1 MRTNVL
7 ISSDDEL
14 FSLSL
19 SALISL
25 LKQGEIHY
33 KTYLQSILQRIEQCK
48 HLNIFTSYDQTVI
61 ERQLD
66 GLKERLPLHG
76 VPFAVKDNIL
86 TEDYPTSNGTP
97 ALKNWQPGVDAE
109 IVRQTRQLGGI
120 LLGKLNM
127 PEFCQHMSCNNA
139 TFGPVRN
146 PYNPDMIPGG
156 SSGACAAGVSAGLF
170 PFSIGTDTG
179 GSVRIPA
186 ALCGCCGYR
195 PTTGR
200 YSNEGITPV
209 APIADTPG
217 LLARSVEDIILLD
230 KLLAGEADGN
240 TQQIKLSGIRL
251 GVPRAYFHDDLSP
264 DISNII
270 EDTFEKLSA
279 NGVILVESNIPD
291 VAELIPQVGMPIVF
305 YQMPREIS
313 FFLLSHGNSIS
324 LLSIIEQMAGKVER
338 SAIASQFNELLAST
352 TDYHNALFNKL
363 PALRRRYDDYFHGN
377 AIDAFLAPATIA
389 PAKPHSTNGTDSEI
403 DHLQQ
408 KRSSFLSYIHNTE
421 PSSFVGVPCISIPV
435 GLTRDGLPVGME
447 IVGQR
452 GYDER
457 LLQVAAAVEAVLP
470 RLPVPDI
477 D

>member
-1 MRTNVL
+1 MQ
-7 ISSDDEL
+7 DYH
-14 FSLSL
+14 SLA
-19 SALISL
+19 ALITL
-25 LKQGEIHY
+25 FKQGEHQY
-33 KTYLQSILQRIEQCK
+33 EKYLQGVFQRIEQCRR
-48 HLNIFTSYDQTVI
+48 LNIFTAYDQTVI

-66 GLKERLPLHG
+66 GLNGDLPLHG

-86 TEDYPTSNGTP
+86 TKDYPTSNGTP
-97 ALKNWQPGVDAE
+97 ALKDWQPGADAE
-109 IVRQTRQLGGI
+109 IVKQARRLGGV

-200 YSNEGITPV
+200 YSNKGITPITPV
-209 APIADTPG
+209 ADSPG
-217 LLARSVEDIILLD
+217 LLARRVEDIILLD
-230 KLLAGEADGN
+230 KLLTGG
-240 TQQIKLSGIRL
+240 TGSSTRRIKLSALRL
-251 GVPRAYFHDDLSP
+251 GLPRTYFHDHLSP
-264 DISNII
+264 DISSVM
-270 EDTFEKLSA
+270 EDTFEKLKA
-279 NGVILVESNIPD
+279 NGVILIEADIPD

-305 YQMPREIS
+305 YEMLREIS
-313 FFLLSHGNSIS
+313 FFLLRHGNTVSMT
-324 LLSIIEQMAGKVER
+324 SIIEQMAGKVEKAAMSGQLR
-338 SAIASQFNELLAST
+338 GPQVSAAE
-352 TDYHNALFNKL
+352 YHDALFNKL
-363 PALRRRYDDYFHGN
+363 PALRGRYDDYFERN
-377 AIDAFLAPATIA
+377 NIAAFLAPATIA
-389 PAKPHSTNGTDSEI
+389 PAKPHSANGTDGEI

-421 PSSFVGVPCISIPV
+421 PSSFAGVPCISIPA
-435 GLTRDGLPVGME
+435 GMTCEGLPVGME

-452 GYDER
+452 GYDKE
-457 LLQVAAAVEAVLP
+457 LLQVAAAVEAILP
-470 RLPVPDI
+470 RLPAPGI

>member
-1 MRTNVL
+1 MRTDVF
-7 ISSDDEL
+7 ISSDTEL

-19 SALISL
+19 STLITL
-25 LKQGEIHY
+25 LEQGEMHY
-33 KTYLQSILQRIEQCK
+33 ETYLQSILQRVEQCK
-48 HLNIFTSYDQTVI
+48 HLNIFTSYDQTII

-66 GLKERLPLHG
+66 GSKQRLPLHG

-97 ALKNWQPGVDAE
+97 ALKNWQPGTDAE
-109 IVRQTRQLGGI
+109 IVKQTRQLGGV

-146 PYNPDMIPGG
+146 PYDPDMIPGG

-200 YSNEGITPV
+200 YSCEGIMPI
-209 APIADTPG
+209 APLADTPG
-217 LLARSVEDIILLD
+217 LLARCVEDIILLD
-230 KLLAGEADGN
+230 RLLTGGVDSN
-240 TQQIKLSGIRL
+240 IRQIKLSGMRL
-251 GVPRAYFHDDLSP
+251 GVPRAYFYDDLSQ
-264 DISNII
+264 DVGSVM
-270 EDTFEKLSA
+270 ESALEKLSA
-279 NGVILVESNIPD
+279 NGVILVETNIAD

-305 YQMPREIS
+305 YQMLREVGY
-313 FFLLSHGNSIS
+313 FLLRHDNPIS
-324 LLSIIEQMAGKVER
+324 VHSIIKQMAGKVEKA
-338 SAIASQFNELLAST
+338 AISSQFDGSLVST
-352 TDYHNALFNKL
+352 DGYHDALFNKL
-363 PALRRRYDDYFHGN
+363 PVLRRKYDDYFHEN
-377 AIDAFLAPATIA
+377 NIDAFLVPATIA
-389 PAKPHSTNGTDSEI
+389 PAKPHSANGTDGEI
-403 DHLQQ
+403 EHLRQ

-421 PSSFVGVPCISIPV
+421 PSSFAGVPCISIPA
-435 GLTRDGLPVGME
+435 GLTGEGLPTGME

-452 GYDER
+452 GYDR
-457 LLQVAAAVEAVLP
+457 KLLQVAAAVEAILP
-470 RLPVPDI
+470 PLPGPDI